1 MHVLDLTF
9 FGKRYK
15 NVARASQLLLL
26 YLMICDEKNDISAT
40 KTQLIEIYD
49 KVFGVALPRRTLSD
63 WIKILAE
70 NGAIKYKYSGS
81 ARLNPFFYYHG
92 DADNYDDVVND
103 YNEFVSAIPM
113 TEFDQDDKSA

>member
-40 KTQLIEIYD
+40 KNQLIEIYD

-63 WIKILAE
+63 WIKTLAE
-70 NGAIKYKYSGS
+70 NGAIKYRYSGS
-81 ARLNPFFYYHG
+81 ARLNPYFYYHG
-92 DADNYDDVVND
+92 DENCYDDVIKEYND
-103 YNEFVSAIPM
+103 FISAIPM
-113 TEFDQDDKSA
+113 TELDENNKSA